1 MRRAHP
7 DSPAAPSAGTIL
19 GVALWALVAA
29 GCQLGSEPA
38 RGSLDDRAQR
48 NAFQAPAFD
57 PAAPLDL
64 RLVRIRPEDHV
75 GQERVCDVVFAGS
88 VEPVTRRMVGRY
100 PVPVAQRKLIRC
112 GSLSGESWADLVFS
126 DGARAFPGAVL
137 PGVRLK
143 VRILAPDGGFEDA
156 TVLEFLAVVEGATD
170 VTPPAREVLV
180 VNSSFDFARVR
191 SEPRLVSQRR
201 RCAIAFAG
209 PIRRVTRDDA
219 DLYPR
224 GATHH
229 VPVACHHAL
238 GDTWVEVVFSS
249 RTAFGALEL
258 ERGRVVTLEIRTR
271 GGGPADHPFVV
282 LIPSG
287 GPLSPPPRAI

>member
-1 MRRAHP
+1 MRRAP
-7 DSPAAPSAGTIL
+7 LEIPQAASARRIL
-19 GVALWALVAA
+19 GLAVLALVAS

-48 NAFQAPAFD
+48 NAFPAPAFD
-57 PAAPLDL
+57 PAAPIDL

-88 VEPVTRRMVGRY
+88 VEPVTRRTAGRY
-100 PVPVAQRKLIRC
+100 PSQVSQRKLIRC
-112 GSLSGESWADLVFS
+112 GSLAGESWADLVFS
-126 DGARAFPGAVL
+126 GGARAFPGAVS

-143 VRILAPDGGFEDA
+143 VRVLAPDGGFEDA

-180 VNSSFDFARVR
+180 VNSSFDFTKVR
-191 SEPRLVSQRR
+191 AEPGLVSQRR
-201 RCAIAFAG
+201 RCAIAFVG

-229 VPVACHHAL
+229 VPVACHHPL
-238 GDTWVEVVFSS
+238 GDSWVEVVFSS
-249 RTAFGALEL
+249 RTAFGSLEL
-258 ERGRVVTLEIRTR
+258 QRGRVVTFEIRTR

-282 LIPSG
+282 LVPSRSG
-287 GPLSPPPRAI
+287 RSASPRGI